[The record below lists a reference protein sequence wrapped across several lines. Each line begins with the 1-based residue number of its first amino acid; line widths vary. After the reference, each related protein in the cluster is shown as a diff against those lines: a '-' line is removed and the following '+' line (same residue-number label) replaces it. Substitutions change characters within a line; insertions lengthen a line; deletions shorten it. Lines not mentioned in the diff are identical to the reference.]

1 MTATYADSPDLH
13 DFLVRH
19 TKHQVAVLRHRSQAW
34 NRAEV
39 HHFEATVLM
48 CRAVFDIG
56 GAAAK
61 KAVEVTPQDFQVDG
75 FPLVDHLFKRC
86 QGTDSTLAGPA
97 RLAKVSYLHRNVEDS
112 AGRSGGILPEEMS

>member
-1 MTATYADSPDLH
+1 MS
-13 DFLVRH
+13 R
-19 TKHQVAVLRHRSQAW
+19 AVL
-34 NRAEV
+34 
-39 HHFEATVLM
+39 
-48 CRAVFDIG
+48 DIG

-86 QGTDSTLAGPA
+86 QGTDSALAGPA

-112 AGRSGGILPEEMS
+112 AGRSGGILPEESTCITGLHESSLNLLKSAMTALY